1 MEKITGLIAIPLG
14 HLLSFI
20 YELIADYGI
29 TIIIFTAIVRF
40 CLFPLYVS
48 QIKGAV
54 KMQMVQPKIKE
65 IQRKYANDKETLNIK
80 MMELYK
86 EEKFNPMKGCLPLL
100 IQLPIIWGLFGLLRN
115 PMRYISGDS
124 MLTAIHE
131 SFLWIPDLSQPDP
144 WILPI
149 LAGVSTFFSFIIS
162 QKQTQPAAADNPMA
176 GSMKMMKYFFP
187 IMIIWMGKAMP
198 AGLTLYW
205 FFGTTI
211 QVGLSQILN
220 VWKKKYA
227 KSMEDE
233 E

>member
-1 MEKITGLIAIPLG
+1 MGKITGIISIPLG

-20 YELIADYGI
+20 YGIIANYGI
-29 TIIIFTAIVRF
+29 TIIIFTAIVRL
-40 CLFPLYVS
+40 CLFPLYIS
-48 QIKGAV
+48 QTKSTV
-54 KMQMVQPKIKE
+54 KMQAVQPKIKE

-115 PMRYISGDS
+115 PMKYISGDG

-149 LAGVSTFFSFIIS
+149 LAGISTFFSFIIS
-162 QKQTQPAAADNPMA
+162 QAQTQSVAADNPM
-176 GSMKMMKYFFP
+176 GSSMKMMKYFFP

-211 QVGLSQILN
+211 QVVLSQILS
-220 VWKKKYA
+220 VWKKKYTA
-227 KSMEDE
+227 KMEED
-233 E
+233 

>member
-1 MEKITGLIAIPLG
+1 MSSVRQRVLRTVR
-14 HLLSFI
+14 LLS
-20 YELIADYGI
+20 
-29 TIIIFTAIVRF
+29 
-40 CLFPLYVS
+40 
-48 QIKGAV
+48 QAV
-54 KMQMVQPKIKE
+54 KIGMESEAALSLEQGEEQ
-65 IQRKYANDKETLNIK
+65 IQRKYANDKEILNIK

-115 PMRYISGDS
+115 PMKYISGDG

-149 LAGVSTFFSFIIS
+149 LAGISTFFSFIIS
-162 QKQTQPAAADNPMA
+162 QAQTQSVAADNPM
-176 GSMKMMKYFFP
+176 GSSMKMMKYFFP

-211 QVGLSQILN
+211 QVVLSQILN
-220 VWKKKYA
+220 VWNDRDR
-227 KSMEDE
+227 KSVV
-233 E
+233 